1 MNSLLI
7 KEGVSS
13 IHDTPFLKGLSF
25 TSPTYIQ
32 LVKPKEAAMAVRS
45 ERAILIT
52 VFQVSR
58 FMGNIF

>member
-1 MNSLLI
+1 MKRLRYHR
-7 KEGVSS
+7 VMQPFF
-13 IHDTPFLKGLSF
+13 IHLSF
-25 TSPTYIQ
+25 NIPTYIQ

-58 FMGNIF
+58 FMGYIF

>member
-1 MNSLLI
+1 MKYEKRLRYP
-7 KEGVSS
+7 VVTQPFF
-13 IHDTPFLKGLSF
+13 IHLSF
-25 TSPTYIQ
+25 YIPTYIQ

-58 FMGNIF
+58 FMGYIF

>member
-1 MNSLLI
+1 MKKAALPGGNAAFF
-7 KEGVSS
+7 
-13 IHDTPFLKGLSF
+13 IHLSF
-25 TSPTYIQ
+25 YIPTYMQ

-58 FMGNIF
+58 FMGYIF

>member
-1 MNSLLI
+1 MKRLRYHR
-7 KEGVSS
+7 VTQPFF
-13 IHDTPFLKGLSF
+13 IHLSF
-25 TSPTYIQ
+25 YIPTYIQ
-32 LVKPKEAAMAVRS
+32 LVRPKEAAMAVRS